1 MINSV
6 PLRRINQS
14 YVIATKTKLDLS
26 SVKLPERLNDVYF
39 IRMKLKKP
47 RGMEGEMFESEKKAY
62 YVTDERKEDQK
73 AVDGQLMA
81 LIKKEDYLKGYLQ
94 MAFSLSNKQR
104 PHKMVF

>member
-1 MINSV
+1 MRLEKIMMIWA
-6 PLRRINQS
+6 LLYLA

-39 IRMKLKKP
+39 KRMKLKKP

-62 YVTDERKEDQK
+62 YVTDERKEDQPSW
-73 AVDGQLMA
+73 
-81 LIKKEDYLKGYLQ
+81 ITS
-94 MAFSLSNKQR
+94 FSLSNKQY

>member
-1 MINSV
+1 MRNHIFPTHRLVPYSRTDTGKWGNSHANKFHF
-6 PLRRINQS
+6 R
-14 YVIATKTKLDLS
+14 K
-26 SVKLPERLNDVYF
+26 ERGYCPC
-39 IRMKLKKP
+39 RK
-47 RGMEGEMFESEKKAY
+47 GAS

-104 PHKMVF
+104 PQKMVF